1 MYKRIF
7 LLSLGIVYLIA
18 VYIVFWVKVDSVED
32 IQRLH
37 RYEGK
42 ILAFECVDIDKSRG
56 ARETRLNTLL
66 STEEYLNFRLPDKQ
80 CDDFYE
86 KVQEPLKK
94 QFVGHFIAAKVMQL
108 EIGGVE
114 IVNFDEEKRS
124 ANILALWILIFPF
137 AVICARK
144 YMIYRKEINKGKV

>member
-18 VYIVFWVKVDSVED
+18 VYIIFWVKVDSAED

-37 RYEGK
+37 LYEGK

-56 ARETRLNTLL
+56 ARETRLSIAL
-66 STEEYLNFRLPDKQ
+66 STEEYLNFRLPHKR
-80 CDDFYE
+80 CDYFYDR
-86 KVQEPLKK
+86 VQEPLTK
-94 QFVGHFIAAKVMQL
+94 QFVGHFIATKIMQL
-108 EIGGVE
+108 KIGEVE

-124 ANILALWILIFPF
+124 ANKLALWISIFPF
-137 AVICARK
+137 ALVCARK
-144 YMIYRKEINKGKV
+144 CMIYRKEINKGKV